1 MKSSLQEII
10 KEKGGVIH
18 QVALQATG
26 ADAVTK
32 MNDERIGSVIVM
44 DGDKMKGIFTERDV
58 LTKIVGCGC
67 DPATTPVAEVMTRDL
82 LTLAPDASVED
93 AMRVVIERHIRH
105 LPVTDGDTLLG
116 MVSSGDLTRWILR
129 DQEATIKDLYTYI
142 SQ

>member
-10 KEKGGVIH
+10 DAKGGVIH
-18 QVALQATG
+18 QVGIQATI

-44 DGDKMKGIFTERDV
+44 DGDKMMGIFTERDV
-58 LTKIVGCGC
+58 LTKVVSCNC
-67 DPATTPVAEVMTRDL
+67 DPVATPVAEMMTRNL
-82 LTLAPDASVED
+82 VTLAPDASVED

-116 MVSSGDLTRWILR
+116 MVSSGDLTRWTLR

>member
-18 QVALQATG
+18 KVALEATV
-26 ADAVTK
+26 ADAVVK
-32 MNDERIGSVIVM
+32 MNAERIGSVIVM
-44 DGDKMKGIFTERDV
+44 DGDKMMGIFTERDV
-58 LTKIVGCGC
+58 LTKIVSCNC
-67 DPATTPVAEVMTRDL
+67 DPAQTPVADVMTRDL
-82 LTLAPDASVED
+82 LTLAPSASIEE

-105 LPVTDGDTLLG
+105 LPVIEGDKLLG

-129 DQEATIKDLYTYI
+129 DQEETIKDLYTYI